1 MKKLISAILSCVLT
15 FSVFFVDVQPVNA
28 ATPTDYVSCWDLDET
43 SGTRV
48 DANTT
53 NSNDLTDTNTVL
65 YATGKQGNAADFE
78 STNTEYLTITDAN
91 QVGLDFSTAATF
103 SYWVNFESDTD
114 AVVIDKTRAGGAPTN
129 SYWILHQGGT
139 GNYNGFSNS
148 AETYL
153 AVLHTLNNATWYHVV
168 WTYNAGTA
176 EMFVDG
182 VSKGTASNGTSLT
195 NTTAPFT
202 LGRVNKYTGNYMDG
216 LMDIVEVYD
225 RVLTGTEITDLYNG
239 GAGRAC
245 TGRNAAAPAGGT
257 TFVNFF

>member
-1 MKKLISAILSCVLT
+1 MKKLLSAILSVTLVLGT
-15 FSVFFVDVQPVNA
+15 FFLDVKQTHA

-43 SGTRV
+43 SGTRM

-65 YATGKQGNAADFE
+65 YATGIQGKAADFE
-78 STNTEYLTITDAN
+78 STNSEYLTITDAN

-103 SYWVNFESDTD
+103 SYWVKFESDTD
-114 AVVIDKTRAGGAPTN
+114 AVVIDKTAAGTN

-139 GNYNGFSNS
+139 GNYNGLSNS

-153 AVLHTLNNATWYHVV
+153 AVLYTLNNATWYHIV

-176 EMFVDG
+176 EMFVNG
-182 VSKGTASNGTSLT
+182 VSQGTASNGTSLT

-202 LGRVNKYTGNYMDG
+202 LGRVNKYTSNYFDG
-216 LMDIVEVYD
+216 LMDIVEVYN
-225 RVLTGTEITDLYNG
+225 RVLTGAEITDLYNSG
-239 GAGRAC
+239 SGRAC
-245 TGRNAAAPAGGT
+245 TGRNAAAASPANQ
-257 TFVNFF
+257 NFMLFE